1 MTLTHLSEPE
11 LIASA
16 GGDPWAI
23 NRSLQAGSPF
33 QISRLA
39 ETFYA
44 AGRHT
49 AEADHAFQI
58 AQQRFR
64 ESWNHQN
71 GDNPI
76 NDSAEVQ
83 RLTKSLGAQSEQL
96 PKIGADLE
104 NIAGA
109 LADAQKQGA
118 AEIATLEHQL
128 HWLDELYGAAQAD
141 LRDPSLPP
149 KEVAKLRMIME
160 AAHADAVDDVRDAVK
175 QMNSIRNGYSD
186 TLHKALGS
194 LHSEGYD
201 PPAAVDD
208 TMERPLRG
216 EVRDLGP
223 IAGTGAVPG
232 IPGIGAADL
241 GEVVEVPGEN
251 GQPTKFLAIFGDSFT
266 GDKAYDGKHYPSV
279 AVPVTFDAQGRPHF
293 GPPLT
298 GDDKSTSVLFPP
310 PPEAGKTDTLP
321 AGSIRMRDGT
331 TYMMVAGTDNL
342 NPTGGSWLV
351 KATGNPAE
359 GWKPIDKSWRPWTP
373 NLPNPN
379 DPIPPGTHPGTSL
392 ASQPTQISGFQ
403 AKDGKVYIAANSFD
417 RSQGV
422 TMYRVDA
429 DQVTDRGKW
438 QPWNG
443 SGWGNAGDVA
453 TVPVS
458 QTPFGEI
465 SFRDVSGKAVLSG
478 FNQGTGNV
486 EVRVADDPT
495 KVLSVGP
502 TVVAQQ
508 SNHEGANF
516 LPQNYGGF
524 IMPGSTLDH
533 LNLLVS
539 QWNTTANTPYNTR
552 EFQVS
557 ATR

>member
-49 AEADHAFQI
+49 AEADHAFQT

-223 IAGTGAVPG
+223 IAGTGGVPG

-241 GEVVEVPGEN
+241 GEIVEVPG
-251 GQPTKFLAIFGDSFT
+251 QPGKFLAIFGDSFA
-266 GDKAYDGKHYPSV
+266 GNKVGEGLHYRSV
-279 AVPVTFDAQGRPHF
+279 AVPVTFDADGRPHF
-293 GPPLT
+293 GAPLT
-298 GDDKSTSVLFPP
+298 GAKDSGHELFTMPD
-310 PPEAGKTDTLP
+310 EAVKAGIDDTLP
-321 AGSIRMRDGT
+321 AGTITLGNK
-331 TYMMVAGTDNL
+331 TYMMVTGTKGDL
-342 NPTGGSWLV
+342 QPVGSWLV
-351 KATGNPAE
+351 EVNGDPGKGWTMVPGSFRPAA
-359 GWKPIDKSWRPWTP
+359 D
-373 NLPNPN
+373 
-379 DPIPPGTHPGTSL
+379 
-392 ASQPTQISGFQ
+392 APTQVSGY
-403 AKDGKVYIAANSFD
+403 KGSDGKVYIAADSFD
-417 RSQGV
+417 RSRGV
-422 TMYRVDA
+422 TVYRA
-429 DQVTDRGKW
+429 DPDKVFDRNSW
-438 QPWNG
+438 QPWT
-443 SGWGNAGDVA
+443 GNAWGQA
-453 TVPVS
+453 GQHAAPV
-458 QTPFGEI
+458 TTDRYGEL
-465 SFRDVSGKAVLSG
+465 SFREIGGKPVLSG
-478 FNQGTGNV
+478 FNVDAQGGRM
-486 EVRVADDPT
+486 EVRVGPDPT
-495 KVLSVGP
+495 GIFGNVP
-502 TVVAQQ
+502 TTIVAQ
-508 SNHEGANF
+508 NGDPGAPKF
-516 LPQNYGGF
+516 LPQPYGGY
-524 IMPGSTLDH
+524 IMPGSTLDDMKI
-533 LNLLVS
+533 LVS
-539 QWNTTANTPYNTR
+539 QWNTAKDANGLAIGTPYQTR
-552 EFQVS
+552 EFQVNPFH
-557 ATR
+557 